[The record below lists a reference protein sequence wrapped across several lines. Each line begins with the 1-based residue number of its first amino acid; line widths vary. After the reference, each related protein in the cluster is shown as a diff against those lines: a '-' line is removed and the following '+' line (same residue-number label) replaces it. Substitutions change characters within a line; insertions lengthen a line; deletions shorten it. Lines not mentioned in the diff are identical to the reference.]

1 MVENSGKIYWSR
13 IRPVYGLKFWIENSG
28 PKIYGPGNI
37 YVPKKITIRLKI
49 TGPTVWVKKNFDQK
63 RVENCSAK
71 IWLENA

>member
-49 TGPTVWVKKNFDQK
+49 TGPTVWVKKISIKNGWKIARQK
-63 RVENCSAK
+63 K
-71 IWLENA
+71 WLENA